1 MKTPEQI
8 KAWLEAQPWYE
19 QFKSRVLSGPY
30 PAEDKHRTLN
40 GKDGAITIGGSFTWP
55 SDEIDEW
62 GKRDEEFKKWY
73 HPADAS
79 ASVAV
84 HRGRG
89 ERVRPEQAPHSEGRG
104 F

>member
-73 HPADAS
+73 FNEENPD
-79 ASVAV
+79 
-84 HRGRG
+84 
-89 ERVRPEQAPHSEGRG
+89 
-104 F
+104 